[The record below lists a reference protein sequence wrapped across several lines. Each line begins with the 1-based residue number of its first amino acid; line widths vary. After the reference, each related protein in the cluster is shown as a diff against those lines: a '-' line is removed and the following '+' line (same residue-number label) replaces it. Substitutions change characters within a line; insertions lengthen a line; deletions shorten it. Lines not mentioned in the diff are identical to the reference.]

1 MVALMGVLASGHNA
15 LSRMPMTPVL
25 AKDKYLSLVNL
36 TSEVGISPVIPGL
49 PVMLSDVSDARPPRE
64 DGKVPD
70 SLSDGRL
77 SRVTVR
83 VTGSQVTPR
92 QYDADPFAQRN
103 LDELVCVKFHPT
115 RAERADEPI
124 AR

>member
-25 AKDKYLSLVNL
+25 ANDKYLSLVNW

-70 SLSDGRL
+70 SLSDGRV
-77 SRVTVR
+77 SRVTAR

-92 QYDADPFAQRN
+92 QYADPLAQRN
-103 LDELVCVKFHPT
+103 LDELVCVKFQPT
-115 RAERADEPI
+115 RAERADEPM
-124 AR
+124 AM